1 MARLP
6 AAVPPTAGA
15 ATVIPAPLRPP
26 LQRLRD
32 SLPVAVAQ
40 RLLAVG
46 VPDLAAALSFYT
58 LLSLAPLLVL
68 LLWLTASLY
77 PPAQAS
83 LVAQIG
89 DLAGPAAA
97 EVARTVLA
105 NANARPDIGSLAG
118 LAGTAGLLFGATL
131 VFAQLQGALNRIFHS
146 EHARFDGAL
155 GWLKRRVFSAG
166 VVLALGFLLV
176 VAMVASTAVQVAFAR
191 LPSLLP
197 AVASLTTLA
206 VYAAAFACLYHW
218 VPDRRVPWKQAWL
231 GGAITA
237 LLFTAG
243 RHAIGL
249 YLANAAP
256 GSAYGSMGALVL
268 MLVWIYYACLVFFAG
283 AMVTAVI
290 DERARPAAGAVAG

>member
-1 MARLP
+1 MAVDARPLL
-6 AAVPPTAGA
+6 
-15 ATVIPAPLRPP
+15 ATVRASLPMAV
-26 LQRLRD
+26 LQRF
-32 SLPVAVAQ
+32 
-40 RLLAVG
+40 LAVG

-68 LLWLTASLY
+68 LLWVTATLY

-83 LVAQIG
+83 LVTQLHG
-89 DLAGPAAA
+89 LAGPAAA
-97 EVARTVLA
+97 EVAQTILT
-105 NANARPDIGSLAG
+105 NASDQPDIGSLAG
-118 LAGTAGLLFGATL
+118 IISTAGLLFGATL

-146 EHARFDGAL
+146 EEPRFDGAL
-155 GWLKRRVFSAG
+155 GWLKQRLFSAG
-166 VVLALGFLLV
+166 VVLALGFLLI
-176 VAMVASTAVQVAFAR
+176 VAMVASTAVQIAFAR

-197 AVASLTTLA
+197 VLASLTTLA

-218 VPDRRVPWKQAWL
+218 VPDRQVPWKQAWL
-231 GGAITA
+231 GGIITA
-237 LLFTAG
+237 ILFTLG

-268 MLVWIYYACLVFFAG
+268 LLVWIYYACLVFFAG

-290 DERARPAAGAVAG
+290 DERASARRVAGPAAE

>member
-1 MARLP
+1 MSASSSRSSNLLQRLRNSLP
-6 AAVPPTAGA
+6 AAV
-15 ATVIPAPLRPP
+15 IQRF
-26 LQRLRD
+26 LQ
-32 SLPVAVAQ
+32 A
-40 RLLAVG
+40 G
-46 VPDLAAALSFYT
+46 VPDLAAALAFYT

-105 NANARPDIGSLAG
+105 NAHAQPDIGSLAG
-118 LAGTAGLLFGATL
+118 VISTGGLLFGATL

-146 EHARFDGAL
+146 EQARFDGAL
-155 GWLKRRVFSAG
+155 GWIKQRMFSAG
-166 VVLALGFLLV
+166 VVLALGFLLI
-176 VAMVASTAVQVAFAR
+176 VAMVATTAVQVAFAQ

-197 AVASLTTLA
+197 AIVSLTTLA

-218 VPDRRVPWKQAWL
+218 VPDRQVPWRQAWL

-237 LLFTAG
+237 VLFTIG

-268 MLVWIYYACLVFFAG
+268 LLVWIYYACLVFFAG

-290 DERARPAAGAVAG
+290 DERASARRTGTAAAE

>member
-1 MARLP
+1 MPPFASWLERLRNSLP
-6 AAVPPTAGA
+6 AAVIQRFLQAG
-15 ATVIPAPLRPP
+15 I
-26 LQRLRD
+26 
-32 SLPVAVAQ
+32 
-40 RLLAVG
+40 
-46 VPDLAAALSFYT
+46 PDLAAALSFYT

-105 NANARPDIGSLAG
+105 NAHAQPEIGSLAG
-118 LAGTAGLLFGATL
+118 LISTGGLLFGATL

-146 EHARFDGAL
+146 DQARFDGAL
-155 GWLKRRVFSAG
+155 GWFKQRLFSAG

-176 VAMVASTAVQVAFAR
+176 VAMVASTAVQVAFAQ

-218 VPDRRVPWKQAWL
+218 VPDRQVPWKQAWL

-237 LLFTAG
+237 VLFTIG

-268 MLVWIYYACLVFFAG
+268 LLVWIYYACLVFFAG

-290 DERARPAAGAVAG
+290 DERASARRAAAATAE

>member
-1 MARLP
+1 MPPFTPFLERLRNSLP
-6 AAVPPTAGA
+6 AAV
-15 ATVIPAPLRPP
+15 IQRF
-26 LQRLRD
+26 LQ
-32 SLPVAVAQ
+32 A
-40 RLLAVG
+40 G
-46 VPDLAAALSFYT
+46 VPDLAAALAFYT

-105 NANARPDIGSLAG
+105 NAQAQPDIGSLAG
-118 LAGTAGLLFGATL
+118 VISTGGLLFGATL

-146 EHARFDGAL
+146 EQARFDGAL
-155 GWLKRRVFSAG
+155 GWIKQRMFSAG
-166 VVLALGFLLV
+166 VVLALGFLLI
-176 VAMVASTAVQVAFAR
+176 VAMVASTAVQVAFAQ

-197 AVASLTTLA
+197 AIASLTTLA

-218 VPDRRVPWKQAWL
+218 VPDRQVPWKQAWL
-231 GGAITA
+231 GGVITA
-237 LLFTAG
+237 ILFTIG

-268 MLVWIYYACLVFFAG
+268 LLVWIYYACLVFFAG

-290 DERARPAAGAVAG
+290 DERASARRAGTALPE

>member
-1 MARLP
+1 MP
-6 AAVPPTAGA
+6 DSPVPP
-15 ATVIPAPLRPP
+15 RPSRI
-26 LQRLRD
+26 QRLRQ
-32 SLPVAVAQ
+32 SLPVAAAE
-40 RLLAVG
+40 RFASVG

-83 LVAQIG
+83 LIAQIG

-105 NANARPDIGSLAG
+105 NASDQPDIGSLAG
-118 LAGTAGLLFGATL
+118 VVSTGGLLFGATL

-146 EHARFDGAL
+146 EHARFDGL
-155 GWLKRRVFSAG
+155 VGWLKQRVFSAG
-166 VVLALGFLLV
+166 VVLALGFLLI
-176 VAMVASTAVQVAFAR
+176 VAMVATTAVQIAFAH

-197 AVASLTTLA
+197 AIASLTTLG
-206 VYAAAFACLYHW
+206 VYVLAFACLYHW
-218 VPDRRVPWKQAWL
+218 VPDRQVPWRQALL

-237 LLFTAG
+237 ALFTVG
-243 RHAIGL
+243 RYAIGL

-268 MLVWIYYACLVFFAG
+268 LLVWIYYACLVFFAG
-283 AMVTAVI
+283 AMLTALI
-290 DERARPAAGAVAG
+290 DERARDRQSAAAADR

>member
-1 MARLP
+1 MLPFAPFLERLRNSLP
-6 AAVPPTAGA
+6 AAV
-15 ATVIPAPLRPP
+15 IQRF
-26 LQRLRD
+26 LQ
-32 SLPVAVAQ
+32 A
-40 RLLAVG
+40 G
-46 VPDLAAALSFYT
+46 VPDLAAALAFYT

-105 NANARPDIGSLAG
+105 NAHAQPDIGSLAG
-118 LAGTAGLLFGATL
+118 VISTGGLLFGATL

-146 EHARFDGAL
+146 EQARFDGAL
-155 GWLKRRVFSAG
+155 GWIKRRMFSAG

-176 VAMVASTAVQVAFAR
+176 VAMVATTAVQVAFAQ

-197 AVASLTTLA
+197 AIASLTTLA

-218 VPDRRVPWKQAWL
+218 VPDRQVPWRQAWL

-237 LLFTAG
+237 VLFTIG

-268 MLVWIYYACLVFFAG
+268 LLVWIYYACLVFFAG

-290 DERARPAAGAVAG
+290 DERASARRAGTAAAE

>member
-1 MARLP
+1 MPLP
-6 AAVPPTAGA
+6 AF
-15 ATVIPAPLRPP
+15 LRPD
-26 LQRLRD
+26 RLRD
-32 SLPVAVAQ
+32 SLPVAAVQ
-40 RLLAVG
+40 RFLATG

-105 NANARPDIGSLAG
+105 NANARPDTGSLAG
-118 LAGTAGLLFGATL
+118 LAGTGALLFGATL
-131 VFAQLQGALNRIFHS
+131 VFAQLQSALNRIFHS
-146 EHARFDGAL
+146 EEARFDGIP
-155 GWLKRRVFSAG
+155 GWIRQRLFSAG

-218 VPDRRVPWKQAWL
+218 VPDRRVPWRQAWV
-231 GGAITA
+231 GGVITA
-237 LLFTAG
+237 VLFTLG

-249 YLANAAP
+249 YLAHAAP

-268 MLVWIYYACLVFFAG
+268 LLVWIYYACLVFFAG
-283 AMVTAVI
+283 ALVTALI
-290 DERARPAAGAVAG
+290 DERADARRARAAGAG

>member
-1 MARLP
+1 MPAIASSLQRLHSSLP
-6 AAVPPTAGA
+6 AAVVQRFLQAG
-15 ATVIPAPLRPP
+15 I
-26 LQRLRD
+26 
-32 SLPVAVAQ
+32 
-40 RLLAVG
+40 
-46 VPDLAAALSFYT
+46 PDLAAALSFYT

-105 NANARPDIGSLAG
+105 NAHAQPEIGSLAG
-118 LAGTAGLLFGATL
+118 VISTGGLLFGATL

-146 EHARFDGAL
+146 EHARFNGL
-155 GWLKRRVFSAG
+155 VGWLKQRLFSAG
-166 VVLALGFLLV
+166 VVLGLGFLLV
-176 VAMVASTAVQVAFAR
+176 VAMVATTAVQLAFAQ

-197 AVASLTTLA
+197 AIASLTTLA

-218 VPDRRVPWKQAWL
+218 VPDRQVPWRQAWL

-237 LLFTAG
+237 VLFTIG

-268 MLVWIYYACLVFFAG
+268 LLVWIYYACLVFFAG

-290 DERARPAAGAVAG
+290 DERASARRAGTAAAE

>member
-1 MARLP
+1 MPPFTPFLERLRNSLP
-6 AAVPPTAGA
+6 AAV
-15 ATVIPAPLRPP
+15 IQRF
-26 LQRLRD
+26 LQ
-32 SLPVAVAQ
+32 A
-40 RLLAVG
+40 G
-46 VPDLAAALSFYT
+46 VPDLAAALAFYT

-105 NANARPDIGSLAG
+105 NAHAQPDIGSLAG
-118 LAGTAGLLFGATL
+118 VISTGGLLFGATL

-146 EHARFDGAL
+146 EQARFDGAL
-155 GWLKRRVFSAG
+155 GWIKQRMFSAG
-166 VVLALGFLLV
+166 VVLALGFLLI
-176 VAMVASTAVQVAFAR
+176 VAMVATTAVQVAFAQ

-197 AVASLTTLA
+197 AIVSLTTLA
-206 VYAAAFACLYHW
+206 VYAAALACLYHW
-218 VPDRRVPWKQAWL
+218 VPDRQVPWRQAWL

-237 LLFTAG
+237 VLFTIG

-268 MLVWIYYACLVFFAG
+268 LLVWIYYACLVFFAG
-283 AMVTAVI
+283 AMITAVI
-290 DERARPAAGAVAG
+290 DERASARRAVATAAE

>member
-1 MARLP
+1 MPPFAPFLERLRNSLP
-6 AAVPPTAGA
+6 AAV
-15 ATVIPAPLRPP
+15 IQRF
-26 LQRLRD
+26 LQ
-32 SLPVAVAQ
+32 A
-40 RLLAVG
+40 G
-46 VPDLAAALSFYT
+46 VPDLAAALAFYT

-105 NANARPDIGSLAG
+105 NAQAQPDIGSLAG
-118 LAGTAGLLFGATL
+118 VISTGGLLFGATL

-146 EHARFDGAL
+146 EQARFDGAL
-155 GWLKRRVFSAG
+155 GWIKQRMFSAG
-166 VVLALGFLLV
+166 VVLALGFLLI
-176 VAMVASTAVQVAFAR
+176 VAMVATTAVQVAFAQ

-197 AVASLTTLA
+197 AIVSLTTLA

-218 VPDRRVPWKQAWL
+218 VPDRQVPWRQAWL

-237 LLFTAG
+237 VLFTIG

-268 MLVWIYYACLVFFAG
+268 LLVWIYYACLVFFAG
-283 AMVTAVI
+283 AMITAVI
-290 DERARPAAGAVAG
+290 DERTRAEPAPAAVAG

>member
-1 MARLP
+1 MPPFAPFLERLRNSLP
-6 AAVPPTAGA
+6 AAV
-15 ATVIPAPLRPP
+15 IQRF
-26 LQRLRD
+26 LQ
-32 SLPVAVAQ
+32 A
-40 RLLAVG
+40 G
-46 VPDLAAALSFYT
+46 VPDLAAALAFYT

-105 NANARPDIGSLAG
+105 NAHAQPDIGSLAG
-118 LAGTAGLLFGATL
+118 VISTGGLLFGATL

-146 EHARFDGAL
+146 EQARFDGAL
-155 GWLKRRVFSAG
+155 GWIKQRMFSAG
-166 VVLALGFLLV
+166 VVLALGFLLI
-176 VAMVASTAVQVAFAR
+176 VAMVATTAVQVAFAQ

-197 AVASLTTLA
+197 AIVSLTTLA

-218 VPDRRVPWKQAWL
+218 VPDRQVPWRQAWL

-237 LLFTAG
+237 VLFTIG

-268 MLVWIYYACLVFFAG
+268 LLVWIYYACLVFFAG
-283 AMVTAVI
+283 AMITAVI
-290 DERARPAAGAVAG
+290 DERASARRAVATAAE

>member
-1 MARLP
+1 MLPFAPILERLRNSLP
-6 AAVPPTAGA
+6 AAV
-15 ATVIPAPLRPP
+15 IQRF
-26 LQRLRD
+26 LQ
-32 SLPVAVAQ
+32 A
-40 RLLAVG
+40 G
-46 VPDLAAALSFYT
+46 VPDLAAALAFYT

-105 NANARPDIGSLAG
+105 NAHAQPDIGSLAG
-118 LAGTAGLLFGATL
+118 VISTGGLLFGATL

-146 EHARFDGAL
+146 EQARFDGAL
-155 GWLKRRVFSAG
+155 GWIKRRMFSAG

-176 VAMVASTAVQVAFAR
+176 VAMVATTAVQVAFAQ

-197 AVASLTTLA
+197 AIASLTTLA

-218 VPDRRVPWKQAWL
+218 VPDRQVPWRQAWL

-237 LLFTAG
+237 VLFTIG

-268 MLVWIYYACLVFFAG
+268 LLVWIYYACLVFFAG

-290 DERARPAAGAVAG
+290 DERASARRAGTAAAE

>member
-1 MARLP
+1 MPPFAPFLERLRNSLP
-6 AAVPPTAGA
+6 AAV
-15 ATVIPAPLRPP
+15 IQRF
-26 LQRLRD
+26 LQ
-32 SLPVAVAQ
+32 A
-40 RLLAVG
+40 G
-46 VPDLAAALSFYT
+46 VPDLAAALAFYT

-105 NANARPDIGSLAG
+105 NAQAQPDIGSLAG
-118 LAGTAGLLFGATL
+118 VISTGGLLFGATL

-146 EHARFDGAL
+146 EQARFDGAL
-155 GWLKRRVFSAG
+155 GWIKQRMFSAG
-166 VVLALGFLLV
+166 VVLALGFLLI
-176 VAMVASTAVQVAFAR
+176 VAMVATTAVQVAFAQ

-197 AVASLTTLA
+197 AIVSLTTLA

-218 VPDRRVPWKQAWL
+218 VPDRQVPWRQAWL

-237 LLFTAG
+237 VLFTIG

-268 MLVWIYYACLVFFAG
+268 LLVWIYYACLVFFAG
-283 AMVTAVI
+283 AMITAVI
-290 DERARPAAGAVAG
+290 DERTRAEQAPAAVAG

>member
-1 MARLP
+1 M
-6 AAVPPTAGA
+6 PPFASW
-15 ATVIPAPLRPP
+15 

-32 SLPVAVAQ
+32 SLPAAVTQ
-40 RLLAVG
+40 RFLQVG

-68 LLWLTASLY
+68 LLWVTASLY

-89 DLAGPAAA
+89 ELAGPAAA

-105 NANARPDIGSLAG
+105 NANNQPDIGSLAG
-118 LAGTAGLLFGATL
+118 VVSTGGLLFGATL

-146 EHARFDGAL
+146 EQARFDGVL
-155 GWLKRRVFSAG
+155 GWFKQRMFSAG
-166 VVLALGFLLV
+166 VVLALGFLLI
-176 VAMVASTAVQVAFAR
+176 VAMVASTAVQVAFAQ

-197 AVASLTTLA
+197 AIASLTTLA

-218 VPDRRVPWKQAWL
+218 VPDRQVPWKQAWL
-231 GGAITA
+231 GGVITA
-237 LLFTAG
+237 ILFTIG

-268 MLVWIYYACLVFFAG
+268 LLVWIYYACLVFFAG

-290 DERARPAAGAVAG
+290 DERASARRAGTALPE

>member
-1 MARLP
+1 MPLPFSRL
-6 AAVPPTAGA
+6 
-15 ATVIPAPLRPP
+15 LD
-26 LQRLRD
+26 RLRN
-32 SLPVAVAQ
+32 SVPAAVAQ

-68 LLWLTASLY
+68 LLWLTASMY

-83 LVAQIG
+83 LVAQIA
-89 DLAGPAAA
+89 DLAGTAAA

-105 NANARPDIGSLAG
+105 NANDQPDIGSLAG
-118 LAGTAGLLFGATL
+118 LASTGGLLFGATL

-155 GWLKRRVFSAG
+155 GWFKRRVFSAG
-166 VVLALGFLLV
+166 VVLALGFLLI
-176 VAMVASTAVQVAFAR
+176 VAMVATTAVQVAFAR

-197 AVASLTTLA
+197 TIAGITTLA
-206 VYAAAFACLYHW
+206 VYVLAFACLYHW
-218 VPDRRVPWKQAWL
+218 VPDRRVPWRQALL

-237 LLFTAG
+237 ALFTVG

-283 AMVTAVI
+283 AMITAVI
-290 DERARPAAGAVAG
+290 DERVRARRASVAPDR

>member
-1 MARLP
+1 MPPFAPFLERLRNSLP
-6 AAVPPTAGA
+6 AAV
-15 ATVIPAPLRPP
+15 IQRF
-26 LQRLRD
+26 LQ
-32 SLPVAVAQ
+32 A
-40 RLLAVG
+40 G
-46 VPDLAAALSFYT
+46 VPDLAAALAFYT

-105 NANARPDIGSLAG
+105 NAQAQPDIGSLAG
-118 LAGTAGLLFGATL
+118 MISTGGLLLGATL

-146 EHARFDGAL
+146 EQARFDGAL
-155 GWLKRRVFSAG
+155 GWIKQRMFSAG
-166 VVLALGFLLV
+166 VVLALGFLLI
-176 VAMVASTAVQVAFAR
+176 VAMVATTAVQVAFAQ

-197 AVASLTTLA
+197 AIVSLTTLA

-218 VPDRRVPWKQAWL
+218 VPDRQVPWRQAWL

-237 LLFTAG
+237 VLFTIG

-268 MLVWIYYACLVFFAG
+268 LLVWIYYACLVFFAG
-283 AMVTAVI
+283 AMITAVI
-290 DERARPAAGAVAG
+290 DERTRAEPAPAAVAG